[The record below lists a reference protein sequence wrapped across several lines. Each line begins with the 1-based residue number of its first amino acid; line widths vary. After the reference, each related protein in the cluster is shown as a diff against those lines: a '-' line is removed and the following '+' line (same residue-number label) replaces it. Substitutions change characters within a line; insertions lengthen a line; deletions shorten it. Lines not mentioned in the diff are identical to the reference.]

1 MDVLGVKNSNADIL
15 ALSAN
20 VFHSLPDVLPT
31 ALRVD
36 PLLNQPGADNV
47 SKWLTFLSFCT
58 LLFLYILH

>member
-47 SKWLTFLSFCT
+47 SK
-58 LLFLYILH
+58 